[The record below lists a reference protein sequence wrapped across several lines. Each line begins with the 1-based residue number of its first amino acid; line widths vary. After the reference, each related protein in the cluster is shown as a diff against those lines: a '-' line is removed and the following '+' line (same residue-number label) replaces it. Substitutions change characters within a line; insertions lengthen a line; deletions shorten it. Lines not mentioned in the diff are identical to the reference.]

1 VEPFSHPRLEL
12 ARRLRNAMLD
22 RGYSVEA
29 LARAVAVHMPDR
41 VVEARELEAFLSGLA
56 MPLPTERDALAAAL
70 GIGID
75 QLQVEIYRDT
85 ILEVK
90 DLENGNAMLRIS
102 QPVAMSLARK
112 IQRLLEET

>member
-1 VEPFSHPRLEL
+1 
-12 ARRLRNAMLD
+12 MLD

-41 VVEARELEAFLSGLA
+41 VVEVRELEAFLSGLA
-56 MPLPTERDALAAAL
+56 VPLPTERDALAAAL
-70 GIGID
+70 GIDID
-75 QLQVEIYRDT
+75 QLQIETLRDT

-102 QPVAMSLARK
+102 QPVTISVAHK

>member
-56 MPLPTERDALAAAL
+56 MPLPTERAALASAL
-70 GIGID
+70 GIDID
-75 QLQVEIYRDT
+75 QLQAGIPEAT

-102 QPVAMSLARK
+102 QPVTISVAHK